1 MTVAR
6 QVAWNTAAQTA
17 ARFGVLGLGVVTT
30 GLLTR
35 HLGVSS
41 YGDYIIVSVYVSL
54 FAVLFD
60 WGIPT
65 MLAREL
71 PRVGEPDE
79 LVSKALALRVTLAV
93 PVSLLAGAIAFLLYG
108 GDGDEQARNGIL
120 IALPTIFAVS
130 VLNTLNPIFQV
141 RLKMDR
147 VAAAEIAAQSIGA
160 VVIILLVLADRSFYE
175 LVLATVFTSAL
186 YAFLVYLFAR
196 PLARLRLSFDV
207 AVWRRLLRVALPLG
221 VAVVV
226 GTIYFRADAL
236 ILSLLKGSHDVGIYG
251 VAYRFYEM
259 TIPFPAFFLAP
270 VFPLLSAAAIS
281 AAGPAEFIQ
290 LLQRSF
296 DVLVIAA
303 VLVVAVTLP
312 LAPDMVRLVA
322 GDSFA
327 DSTLPLRILM
337 LGAAFSFLASLFLFA
352 LIALDRQQRVLLLTL
367 VALVVNLALNFALI
381 PSFGYTAA
389 AAIATGT
396 QFVIVA
402 GALYLVWRYSG
413 FVPGSRVAV
422 RAAIAGAA
430 VLGALAVTPTPF
442 AVSLAGGAILYGG
455 LLLALRVDRELE
467 LGQLLRRA

>member
-6 QVAWNTAAQTA
+6 QVAWNTVSQTA
-17 ARFGVLGLGVVTT
+17 ARAGVLGLGVVTT
-30 GLLTR
+30 TLLTR
-35 HLGVSS
+35 YLGVSS
-41 YGDYIIVSVYVSL
+41 YGDYIIVSVYISL
-54 FAVLFD
+54 FAVVFD

-71 PRVGEPDE
+71 PRVENPDE
-79 LVSKALALRVTLAV
+79 LVGKALALRLTLAV
-93 PVSLLAGAIAFLLYG
+93 PVSLAAAAFAFLLYG
-108 GDGDEQARNGIL
+108 GEGEEQARNGIL

-130 VLNTLNPIFQV
+130 VLNTMTPVFQV
-141 RLKMDR
+141 KLKMDR
-147 VAAAEIAAQSIGA
+147 VAAAEIGSQTLGAALIVA
-160 VVIILLVLADRSFYE
+160 LVVADRSFYE
-175 LVLATVFTSAL
+175 LVLATVVSSAA
-186 YAFLVYLFAR
+186 YALLVYLFSR
-196 PLARLRLSFDV
+196 PLARTRLSVDLG
-207 AVWRRLLRVALPLG
+207 VWKRLLRVALPLG

-236 ILSLLKGSHDVGIYG
+236 ILSLLKSSHDVGIYG

-281 AAGPAEFIQ
+281 EAGPAEFVQ

-296 DVLVIAA
+296 DVLVVAA
-303 VLVVAVTLP
+303 VAVVAITLP
-312 LAPDMVRLVA
+312 LAPDLVRLVA
-322 GDSFA
+322 GESFA

-337 LGAAFSFLASLFLFA
+337 LGAAFAFLASLFLFA

-389 AAIATGT
+389 ASIATGT

-402 GALYLVWRYSG
+402 GALLLVSRYTG
-413 FVPGSRVAV
+413 FVPNLRVTV

-430 VLGALAVTPTPF
+430 VLAALAVLPTPF
-442 AVSLAGGAILYGG
+442 AVSLAVGIVLYGM
-455 LLLALRVDRELE
+455 LLLALRIDRELD
-467 LGQLLRRA
+467 LAQLLRRA